1 MFRGEPMITGVQIR
15 SARGALR
22 WSSQDLAKQSGVGA
36 RTIKRLEQFD
46 CIPPGRTETLS
57 AIKRAFEAAYIEFI
71 GGPNECP
78 GIRLTRWAL

>member
-22 WSSQDLAKQSGVGA
+22 WSSQDLARQSGVGA

-46 CIPPGRTETLS
+46 CIPPGRSETLS
-57 AIKRAFEAAYIEFI
+57 AIRHAFEAAHIEFI
-71 GGPNECP
+71 GGPNDAP
-78 GIRLTRWAL
+78 GIRLTRWTH